1 MTDIKYKKLLEASPH
16 LFAKDMFGLR
26 MTSAHMRMMDHI
38 CGEQN
43 RSLLLCQRG
52 IGKSVV
58 LQAYITWLVL
68 TNPNIRI
75 ILVSATDSKA
85 RTFMRAIKQT
95 IESQRVRGVWG
106 EVVGAVWTDHE
117 LMHKDRDVI
126 FAEPTL
132 QCLGAGSGACTGR
145 HCNVLI
151 IDDICDFDSTRSE
164 LQRDRLRD
172 WYLTSLM
179 PVVMADGVVIGA
191 GTRYHF
197 MDVYNLLIEK
207 LEYDTLI
214 LPPIK
219 PDGTA
224 QCAFLQPIDD
234 VYNKKGIVVK
244 RGLTT
249 IKHDLGSVI
258 YALQYDNDVAL
269 LMEGNIIIN
278 SWIQYYTMVPK
289 LETVIISC
297 DPAISKKDT
306 ADYTAIIVGGRAAD
320 GNIYIKDFV
329 NERMSFK
336 ETIEKLKMLTM
347 VYKPDEVRVEQV
359 GFSEAFI
366 TELKREIPDTF
377 INGVKP
383 IGDKESRLRE
393 VSPIFENMLVWFSV
407 AHEEVVS
414 QLLLFNDGDHDDL
427 VDAVQIFLHYYKT
440 LNDGVIIW

>member
-1 MTDIKYKKLLEASPH
+1 
-16 LFAKDMFGLR
+16 
-26 MTSAHMRMMDHI
+26 
-38 CGEQN
+38 
-43 RSLLLCQRG
+43 
-52 IGKSVV
+52 
-58 LQAYITWLVL
+58 
-68 TNPNIRI
+68 
-75 ILVSATDSKA
+75 
-85 RTFMRAIKQT
+85 MRAIKQT
-95 IESQRVRGVWG
+95 LESQRVKDVWG
-106 EVVGAVWTDHE
+106 DVVGKVWTDHE
-117 LMHKDRDVI
+117 LILKGRTEI
-126 FAEPTL
+126 YAEPTL
-132 QCLGAGSGACTGR
+132 QCMGAGSGACTGR
-145 HCNVLI
+145 HAGVVI

-214 LPPIK
+214 LPPVK

-224 QCAFLQPIDD
+224 QCDFLQPVED
-234 VYNKKGIVVK
+234 VRNKKGIVIK
-244 RGLTT
+244 RGLKT

-258 YALQYDNDVAL
+258 YALQYSNDVTL
-269 LMEGNIIIN
+269 LMEGNIIIH
-278 SWIQYYTMVPK
+278 SWIQYYTSVPK
-289 LETVIISC
+289 LDTVIISC
-297 DPAISKKDT
+297 DPAISKSDG

-320 GNIYIKDFV
+320 GNIYIKDYV

-336 ETIEKLKMLTM
+336 ETIEKLKILTM

-359 GFSEAFI
+359 SFSEAFV

-407 AHEEVVS
+407 AHEPIVS
-414 QLLLFNDGDHDDL
+414 QLLLFPESDHDDL
-427 VDAVQIFLHYYKT
+427 VDAIQIFLHYYKT